1 MSAVDPRHVL
11 LAGFEPFAGDS
22 LNPSREIAKALD
34 GRRVGDLDIH
44 AMVLP
49 VEHEAARALV
59 APALDAPGLAAV
71 VHLGLAG
78 GRARVALERVA
89 VNCLDYRIPDAQGRQ
104 LRDDP
109 CVEGGPAAYWTTLPL
124 RDILAAL
131 VAEGIPAYAS
141 YTAGTYLCN
150 FTLYT
155 TLHALAGSLRPVPAG
170 FIHLPFLPAMVAA
183 HDLEEP
189 SMDVAVSRRAVE
201 IALDVIATSLRPGTS
216 DDPLAGRRGATG
228 R

>member
-1 MSAVDPRHVL
+1 MTGVGPRHIL
-11 LAGFEPFAGDS
+11 LTGFEPFAGDS

-34 GRRVGDLDIH
+34 GRRMGGLDIH
-44 AMVLP
+44 GMVLP

-59 APALDAPGLAAV
+59 SPALDEPGLAAV

-104 LRDDP
+104 LRDDA
-109 CVEGGPAAYWTTLPL
+109 CVEAGPAAYWTTLPL

-131 VAEGIPAYAS
+131 IAEGIPASAS

-150 FTLYT
+150 FTLYS
-155 TLHALAGSLRPVPAG
+155 TLHALAERGRPVPAG

-189 SMDVAVSRRAVE
+189 SMDGAVSRRAVE
-201 IALDVIATSLRPGTS
+201 IALDVIAASLRS
-216 DDPLAGRRGATG
+216 AR
-228 R
+228 